1 MRTLSIRDGEKGR
14 KGGEE
19 RTVRLPGPASSF
31 PVTVCIRPASELPV
45 RIESAE
51 SPVEANCQLL
61 RRCQP
66 GAYCA
71 TELEIPWHG
80 SLEPS
85 TARDRTIGFTL
96 ACIYISIYICR
107 SRAIYRDAGF
117 ASRDRRGVRYAL
129 TCQKFN
135 QFPEIPYADLLHV
148 ILKSRRLLA
157 GKYHLY
163 WSRCYRECLKLH
175 CFIEASIS
183 REIRFCKV

>member
-1 MRTLSIRDGEKGR
+1 MQHSPLGYRDRYGASECGLSRYGDGEKGR

-96 ACIYISIYICR
+96 ACIYISTYAG
-107 SRAIYRDAGF
+107 RALYTG
-117 ASRDRRGVRYAL
+117 
-129 TCQKFN
+129 TQ
-135 QFPEIPYADLLHV
+135 DLLQWIKGV
-148 ILKSRRLLA
+148 LGTR
-157 GKYHLY
+157 
-163 WSRCYRECLKLH
+163 
-175 CFIEASIS
+175 
-183 REIRFCKV
+183 